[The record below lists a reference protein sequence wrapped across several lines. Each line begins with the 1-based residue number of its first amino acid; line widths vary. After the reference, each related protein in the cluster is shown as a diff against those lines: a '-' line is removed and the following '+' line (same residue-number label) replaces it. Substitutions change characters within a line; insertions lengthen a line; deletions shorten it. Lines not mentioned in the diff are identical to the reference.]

1 MDRLAAQA
9 ARGCHEPD
17 LIGTPGRAIWVN
29 RGLDRLPTALLLR
42 HYVVPTS
49 KARLWPGV
57 PMGAAGRTRRRGG
70 PRPAHGR
77 RPRPARLRYPRPAAC
92 DVLVLRF
99 VPRLVATVT
108 PPGLIAQGGAWGH
121 CAHALVGCRVTGP
134 PSARG
139 GSARWRGIGGM
150 RCWWRSVPLSSP
162 AQCCSCLAVPRRRR
176 QAAAGLWPALPGGSP
191 LPPQPPSPAPA
202 CAAPCRPRRG
212 SARHRPALVGAPAP
226 RPVRRPVSSPPIMAG
241 LKASPAGPVGRQD
254 VVEQRPGLSG
264 RSGHTA

>member
-1 MDRLAAQA
+1 MVSGSCGLPRCLSGGLCCRSRHVHRA
-9 ARGCHEPD
+9 AR
-17 LIGTPGRAIWVN
+17 
-29 RGLDRLPTALLLR
+29 
-42 HYVVPTS
+42 VVPLGTAIRS
-49 KARLWPGV
+49 
-57 PMGAAGRTRRRGG
+57 AAPAAKSGLAWLGSHERCWAGERRRRGG